1 MGKTA
6 DHRPP
11 RYLNY
16 EYLNSDEFA
25 QDWSNY
31 WPGGRP
37 PWWTPPGG
45 PPGDPPPV
53 EGDPPPDED
62 PQPTP
67 GPRDFYGSPWVVQQP
82 DAGYWS
88 SMPLP
93 EQPNKGP
100 GGGPVPYWPTD
111 PYMDQDNP
119 AVVDDSYIATT
130 AMHPDSYVATRTPV
144 DYSQFVTQDQLAN
157 FAPDLSGYATTE
169 SVADQLA
176 NYNPEIDL
184 SGYATTG
191 DLSGYATTG
200 DLSGYAT
207 TGDLS
212 GYATTQSVADQFANY
227 NPNPNIDLGGDAATG
242 SVTDQNEQS
251 VEENPELS
259 EEDINAMGA
268 FTPQQA
274 ATWVKSKA
282 DLEGT
287 SLQSTIDRY
296 KDYFPNFDVAD
307 QFANYNLGGDAT
319 TGSVADINA
328 PTAAALD
335 RLRTETAMGAA
346 LWVSQR
352 AEYEGTS
359 LQSVVDRYKDYFPHI
374 DLGGFAKTG
383 DYSSLK
389 TPSWFRTDA
398 ERGF

>member
-184 SGYATTG
+184 SDYATTQSVT
-191 DLSGYATTG
+191 DQFANYDPLSGYATTE
-200 DLSGYAT
+200 
-207 TGDLS
+207 
-212 GYATTQSVADQFANY
+212 SVADQLANY
-227 NPNPNIDLGGDAATG
+227 NPNPNPNIDLGGDAATG

-296 KDYFPNFDVAD
+296 KDYFPNFDVGD

-319 TGSVADINA
+319 TGSVADIN
-328 PTAAALD
+328 PPPAAALD
-335 RLRTETAMGAA
+335 RLRTATAIGAA

-359 LQSVVDRYKDYFPHI
+359 LQSVVDRYRDYFPHVGL
-374 DLGGFAKTG
+374 DGFAKTG
-383 DYSSLK
+383 DFSILRN
-389 TPSWFRTDA
+389 PVGWFQSKESADLR
-398 ERGF
+398 

>member
-111 PYMDQDNP
+111 PYMDQYNP

-157 FAPDLSGYATTE
+157 FAPD
-169 SVADQLA
+169 
-176 NYNPEIDL
+176 
-184 SGYATTG
+184 
-191 DLSGYATTG
+191 
-200 DLSGYAT
+200 
-207 TGDLS
+207 
-212 GYATTQSVADQFANY
+212 
-227 NPNPNIDLGGDAATG
+227 
-242 SVTDQNEQS
+242 
-251 VEENPELS
+251 
-259 EEDINAMGA
+259 
-268 FTPQQA
+268 
-274 ATWVKSKA
+274 
-282 DLEGT
+282 
-287 SLQSTIDRY
+287 
-296 KDYFPNFDVAD
+296 
-307 QFANYNLGGDAT
+307 
-319 TGSVADINA
+319 
-328 PTAAALD
+328 
-335 RLRTETAMGAA
+335 
-346 LWVSQR
+346 
-352 AEYEGTS
+352 
-359 LQSVVDRYKDYFPHI
+359 
-374 DLGGFAKTG
+374 
-383 DYSSLK
+383 
-389 TPSWFRTDA
+389 
-398 ERGF
+398 

>member
-100 GGGPVPYWPTD
+100 GPGPVPYWPTD
-111 PYMDQDNP
+111 PYGESRLPTTPTN
-119 AVVDDSYIATT
+119 SYIAKIYPQMYPNS
-130 AMHPDSYVATRTPV
+130 AV

-184 SGYATTG
+184 SDYATTQSVT
-191 DLSGYATTG
+191 DQFANYDPLSGYATTE
-200 DLSGYAT
+200 
-207 TGDLS
+207 
-212 GYATTQSVADQFANY
+212 SVADQLANY
-227 NPNPNIDLGGDAATG
+227 NPNPNPNIDLGGDAATG

-282 DLEGT
+282 YLEGT

-296 KDYFPNFDVAD
+296 KDYFPNFDVGD

-335 RLRTETAMGAA
+335 RLRTETPIGAA

-359 LQSVVDRYKDYFPHI
+359 LQSVVDRYRDYFPHI
-374 DLGGFAKTG
+374 GLDGFAKTG
-383 DYSSLK
+383 DFSSLK

-398 ERGF
+398 ERGL